1 MFLRRAPPKV
11 VPMLGQLL
19 QPELEEMI
27 REGRF
32 VDLREL
38 IAEIT
43 VPDAAELIDELPPQD
58 MAIVF
63 RILPRPMALEIYEYL
78 PLEAQESLIRALG
91 QEDVA
96 ALLNGMN
103 PDDRTALLEELPG
116 EVTRRLLTLLS
127 PAERAVAQKLLGYPE
142 GSIGRRMTPDYLA
155 IDAEWTMEHVLEYI
169 RTHGHDSETL
179 NLLYVV
185 DERGRLVDE
194 IRLREVLL
202 SPRDRKVSELML
214 RQAEVLRATDP
225 QEAAVQAFRKYDRI
239 ALPVT
244 DSGGILVG
252 ILTVD
257 DVLDVAE
264 EEATEDIQKLGGM
277 EALEDP
283 YMDTPLPV
291 MIKKRASWLIVLFM
305 GEMLTASAMGFFEH
319 ELAKAL
325 VLMLFVPLII
335 SSGGNSGSQ
344 AASLVIR
351 ALALGEV
358 TVRDWWRVM
367 RREVL
372 SGLALG
378 SILGIVGFLRIAIG
392 AQFSDVYTEH
402 WAMLGATI
410 GITLVGVVLWGTLTG
425 SLIPLLMKR
434 IGVDP
439 AAASAPFV
447 ATLVDVTG
455 LIIYFSVASV
465 VLSGTLLAN

>member
-1 MFLRRAPPKV
+1 
-11 VPMLGQLL
+11 
-19 QPELEEMI
+19 
-27 REGRF
+27 
-32 VDLREL
+32 
-38 IAEIT
+38 
-43 VPDAAELIDELPPQD
+43 
-58 MAIVF
+58 
-63 RILPRPMALEIYEYL
+63 
-78 PLEAQESLIRALG
+78 
-91 QEDVA
+91 
-96 ALLNGMN
+96 
-103 PDDRTALLEELPG
+103 
-116 EVTRRLLTLLS
+116 
-127 PAERAVAQKLLGYPE
+127 
-142 GSIGRRMTPDYLA
+142 
-155 IDAEWTMEHVLEYI
+155 
-169 RTHGHDSETL
+169 
-179 NLLYVV
+179 
-185 DERGRLVDE
+185 
-194 IRLREVLL
+194 
-202 SPRDRKVSELML
+202 
-214 RQAEVLRATDP
+214 
-225 QEAAVQAFRKYDRI
+225 
-239 ALPVT
+239 
-244 DSGGILVG
+244 
-252 ILTVD
+252 
-257 DVLDVAE
+257 
-264 EEATEDIQKLGGM
+264 
-277 EALEDP
+277 
-283 YMDTPLPV
+283 
-291 MIKKRASWLIVLFM
+291 
-305 GEMLTASAMGFFEH
+305 MGFFEH

-465 VLSGTLLAN
+465 VLTLLAN